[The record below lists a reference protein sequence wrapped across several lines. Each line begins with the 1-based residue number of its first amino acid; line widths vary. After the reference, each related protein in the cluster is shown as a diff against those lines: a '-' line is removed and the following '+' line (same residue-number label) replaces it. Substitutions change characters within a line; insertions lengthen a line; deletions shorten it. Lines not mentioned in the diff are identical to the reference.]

1 MSKIS
6 NYCEID
12 IKSKESYSGMQT
24 NAELPVNSKYSD
36 DISSLNNTFQCISS
50 NTVTDNSIKFSTAS
64 NYKPRWEMVLEQNN
78 K

>member
-24 NAELPVNSKYSD
+24 NASLPINSKYSD
-36 DISSLNNTFQCISS
+36 DISSLNNTLQCNNS
-50 NTVTDNSIKFSTAS
+50 NNNKNDVIFSPNS
-64 NYKPRWEMVLEQNN
+64 NYKPRWEMILEEP
-78 K
+78 KK

>member
-24 NAELPVNSKYSD
+24 NASLSIKSKYSD
-36 DISSLNNTFQCISS
+36 DITSLVEPSMCEDKINNT
-50 NTVTDNSIKFSTAS
+50 VLFSAAS
-64 NYKPRWEMVLEQNN
+64 NYKPRWEMILET
-78 K
+78 KK